1 MNSTVIERVLRVEPV
16 AVDAWVENRVVHVTL
31 YDDRVISFP
40 AHKFSRL
47 KAASDEALGRVRIRA
62 QGSALRWDEIDED
75 ISVEGIVQG
84 LFEED

>member
-1 MNSTVIERVLRVEPV
+1 MSTTIIERRLRVEPV
-16 AVDAWVENRVVHVTL
+16 AVNAWVENRIVHVSL

-40 AHKFSRL
+40 AHKFTRL
-47 KAASDEALGRVRIRA
+47 KAANDEALSKVRIRA

-75 ISVEGIVQG
+75 VSVEGIVEG